1 MTQFGTPYG
10 TPLNSTGFQGT
21 QPGNAVGATLSPVN
35 PGVGMFPPNAD
46 NRSGD
51 TITASISRAACP
63 ANVDI
68 TNAGTRDSRPGRTVH
83 ESMSDAN
90 ATGTSTVTN
99 VAVDTVQTQVVTGT
113 VVAKDGLTVALGGL
127 ITEGVGDSRAEVPV
141 LGKLPVIGF
150 FFRRQVT
157 IRSRTELIVLIRP
170 YVFNTPAESAALSGD
185 LIPDNSLHPKAVN
198 PVGSLNTFGSQEI
211 LRPDPPQNP
220 LQTIFRSHSVDPLVY

>member
-10 TPLNSTGFQGT
+10 TPLNATGFQGT

-51 TITASISRAACP
+51 TITASVSRAACP

-90 ATGTSTVTN
+90 ATGTGTAITTVF
-99 VAVDTVQTQVVTGT
+99 G
-113 VVAKDGLTVALGGL
+113 
-127 ITEGVGDSRAEVPV
+127 
-141 LGKLPVIGF
+141 
-150 FFRRQVT
+150 
-157 IRSRTELIVLIRP
+157 
-170 YVFNTPAESAALSGD
+170 
-185 LIPDNSLHPKAVN
+185 
-198 PVGSLNTFGSQEI
+198 GSLNVGPAGGGGPGAGGFNQTNSPSSGDAHI
-211 LRPDPPQNP
+211 LPANADVKVPAIPALPQY
-220 LQTIFRSHSVDPLVY
+220 QG